1 MRLKHINLTAHNA
14 DRLAA
19 FYRGAFHFEER
30 RPPKRLSGEIVA
42 RGNGL
47 PNSDIY
53 VIWLSM
59 TEDDDPFLEIMEY
72 TETLDRPRPS
82 VNEPGYGHLAFEVC
96 DLNETVQKVLQFG
109 GSLQGEVTDFGTK
122 EKPVL
127 IVYVR
132 DPEGNIIELEQPPMS
147 QKQTLR
153 SP

>member
-1 MRLKHINLTAHNA
+1 MKLKHISLTARNA

-19 FYRGAFHFEER
+19 FYRDAFQFEER
-30 RPPKRLSGEIVA
+30 RLPKRLSGEIVA

-59 TEDDDPFLEIMEY
+59 TEVSDPFLEIMEY
-72 TETLDRPRPS
+72 TETVDRPRPS
-82 VNEPGYGHLAFEVC
+82 VNEPGFGHLAFEVR
-96 DLNETVQKVLQFG
+96 DLNETVQKVLQLG
-109 GSLQGEVTDFGTK
+109 GSLQGEITDFGTA
-122 EKPVL
+122 EEPVL

-132 DPEGNIIELEQPPMS
+132 DPEANIIELEQPPIS
-147 QKQTLR
+147 QQQTLP